1 MARKENREDIL
12 EVVSLLMKMDKT
24 GIALMKMN
32 ANTLV
37 ARQELEESL
46 RQTEKNEDLMLL

>member
-1 MARKENREDIL
+1 MSKKENREDIL

-37 ARQELEESL
+37 ARQELEE
-46 RQTEKNEDLMLL
+46 RQKNPKEAEDLMLV